1 MDREPK
7 FKFDLQGLVRTGITI
22 GAMVF
27 GYCQIISSIN
37 EKVADNKKEISVL
50 RQDIET
56 HKRSVKVYSL
66 DELTDRFVTRRE
78 WESNHKA
85 LRDDMLYI
93 RKKID
98 TIYERLTDAKNPK

>member
-1 MDREPK
+1 MNTEPK

-22 GAMVF
+22 GAMVL

-50 RQDIET
+50 RQDIES

-98 TIYERLTDAKNPK
+98 TIYDRVIDKK

>member
-1 MDREPK
+1 MNGEPK
-7 FKFDLQGLVRTGITI
+7 FKFDLQGLIRTGITI

-37 EKVADNKKEISVL
+37 DKVADNKKEISVL
-50 RQDIET
+50 RQNIET
-56 HKRSVKVYSL
+56 HKKSTKIYTL

-98 TIYERLTDAKNPK
+98 TIYDRVIDKK

>member
-22 GAMVF
+22 GAIVF

-37 EKVADNKKEISVL
+37 DKVADNKKEISVL

-98 TIYERLTDAKNPK
+98 TIYDRVIDKK

>member
-1 MDREPK
+1 MNAEPK
-7 FKFDLQGLVRTGITI
+7 FKFDLQGLVRTGIII

-50 RQDIET
+50 RQDVET
-56 HKRSVKVYSL
+56 HKRSIKVYSL

-98 TIYERLTDAKNPK
+98 TIYDRVIDKK

>member
-1 MDREPK
+1 MNTEPK

-22 GAMVF
+22 GAMVL

-50 RQDIET
+50 RQDVET
-56 HKRSVKVYSL
+56 HKRSIKVYSL

-98 TIYERLTDAKNPK
+98 TIYDRVIDKK

>member
-1 MDREPK
+1 MNREPK

-22 GAMVF
+22 GAIVF

-56 HKRSVKVYSL
+56 RKRSVKVYSL

-78 WESNHKA
+78 WESNNKA

-98 TIYERLTDAKNPK
+98 TIYDRVIDKK

>member
-22 GAMVF
+22 GAMVL

-37 EKVADNKKEISVL
+37 DKVADNKKEISVL

-56 HKRSVKVYSL
+56 HKRIVKIYSL
-66 DELTDRFVTRRE
+66 EELTERFVTRRE
-78 WESNHKA
+78 WESNNKA

-98 TIYERLTDAKNPK
+98 TIYDRVIDKK

>member
-1 MDREPK
+1 MNVEPK
-7 FKFDLQGLVRTGITI
+7 FKFDLQGLIRTGITI

-37 EKVADNKKEISVL
+37 DKVADNKKEISVL

-56 HKRSVKVYSL
+56 HKKSIKVYTL

-85 LRDDMLYI
+85 LREDMLYI

-98 TIYERLTDAKNPK
+98 TIYDRVIYKK

>member
-22 GAMVF
+22 GAMVL

-50 RQDIET
+50 RQDVET
-56 HKRSVKVYSL
+56 
-66 DELTDRFVTRRE
+66 
-78 WESNHKA
+78 HKA

-98 TIYERLTDAKNPK
+98 TIYDRVIDKK

>member
-22 GAMVF
+22 GAIVF

-56 HKRSVKVYSL
+56 YKRSVKVYSL

-78 WESNHKA
+78 WESNNKA

-98 TIYERLTDAKNPK
+98 TIYDRVIDKK

>member
-1 MDREPK
+1 MNTEPK
-7 FKFDLQGLVRTGITI
+7 FKFDLQGLFRTGITI
-22 GAMVF
+22 GAMVL

-50 RQDIET
+50 RQDIEA

-98 TIYERLTDAKNPK
+98 TIYDRVIDKK

>member
-22 GAMVF
+22 GAIVF

-56 HKRSVKVYSL
+56 YKRSVKVYSL

-98 TIYERLTDAKNPK
+98 TIYDRVIDKK

>member
-1 MDREPK
+1 MNTEPK

-98 TIYERLTDAKNPK
+98 TIYDRVIDKK